1 MCKIFADCSGFCTFF
16 RNICTLFQMKISS
29 APDGP
34 MEKRKHKRADSAPF
48 VLIPHFLCG
57 HAHHFF
63 VNGVLFQLIPV

>member
-16 RNICTLFQMKISS
+16 RNVCAFFQMKISS
-29 APDGP
+29 ALMDRW
-34 MEKRKHKRADSAPF
+34 KRESTKEADSAPF

-63 VNGVLFQLIPV
+63 VNGFLFQLIPV